1 MPCKSRKTLPRHL
14 LGRKIFMPK
23 HHILDTSL
31 SSLVFKS
38 LFDLYSESEF
48 RRECCSISDLAF
60 AQLGVLRCF
69 SSEKTG
75 QGFLQ
80 LHADE
85 GVADID
91 PGHFFKALKSK
102 RRLKNITSLNNRLS
116 SVFSEKIHDP
126 FAQFKELSNWKIY
139 AVDGHYH
146 KAACFD
152 SKKKNSKGDLVKYA
166 TGHFFRVNLRN
177 HHLSSLAMSEP
188 KDGKK
193 KEHDMAVIKRCRAEE
208 LRYEAGKG
216 EITMLVWDKACI
228 DYMEWENLKHK
239 GIRFITMEKSNSAAE
254 VVGELPFNKKDPRN
268 EGIVSDQL
276 VGVFC
281 GVEALRR
288 IVYINPEDGKKY
300 TYLTNEIKTSAF
312 LLVLMYK
319 LRWDIE
325 KIFYQLKSKMEER
338 KSWGTP
344 VETKKAHAMFE
355 CIAHNLA
362 LLLEDDIKKSEG
374 IHDEV
379 EVEKS
384 VARLKS
390 KESKKNKKQSS
401 YINTIVLRC
410 SHRTMRFIRWLR
422 NKIYRSTPLSQ
433 SLARL
438 RELWTTNRS

>member
-1 MPCKSRKTLPRHL
+1 
-14 LGRKIFMPK
+14 MPK
-23 HHILDTSL
+23 HQILKTSL

-48 RRECCSISDLAF
+48 RRKCGSISDLAF
-60 AQLGVLRCF
+60 VQLGVLRCF

-80 LHADE
+80 LHADK

-102 RRLKNITSLNNRLS
+102 RRLKNITSLNNLLS
-116 SVFSEKIHDP
+116 SVVSEKIHDP

-146 KAACFD
+146 QAACFD

-177 HHLSSLAMSEP
+177 HHLSTLAMSEP

-193 KEHDMAVIKRCRAEE
+193 KEHDMAVIKRSLPEE
-208 LRYEAGKG
+208 LRYEAQKG
-216 EITMLVWDKACI
+216 EITMLVWDRACI
-228 DYMEWENLKHK
+228 DYMEWEKLKFK

-254 VVGELPFNKKDPRN
+254 VVGELPLNRKDPRN
-268 EGIVSDQL
+268 EGVVSDQL
-276 VGVFC
+276 VGVPC
-281 GVEALRR
+281 GICLRR
-288 IVYINPEDGKKY
+288 IIYINPEDGKKY
-300 TYLTNEIKTSAF
+300 TYLTNEMKISAY

-338 KSWGTP
+338 KSWGSP
-344 VETKKAHAMFE
+344 IESKKANAMFE

-362 LLLEDDIKKSEG
+362 LLLEDDITKTEG
-374 IHDEV
+374 IYDEL
-379 EVEKS
+379 EEAK
-384 VARLKS
+384 AKGRLKS
-390 KESKKNKKQSS
+390 KKPEGEKVKPS
-401 YINTIVLRC
+401 YINTIVRRC

-422 NKIYRSTPLSQ
+422 NRIYSETPLGK

-438 RELWTTNRS
+438 RVVWASNKT